1 MGRQRRRRMDRTAA
15 PPSPEEPAAMPAA
28 EYVRMSTEHR
38 QYSTENQQKIIREY
52 PQRRGMPIIRT

>member
-1 MGRQRRRRMDRTAA
+1 
-15 PPSPEEPAAMPAA
+15 MPAA